1 VNALQDYVF
10 HVGIPCRMMWGRQPN
25 YRGSHIVRKVCLH
38 LVHSSGGTWPFD
50 HTTWKQAFPDTHNYL
65 QKFPRFF
72 DAPRISGFFR
82 PLQYSRLS
90 AWACLLGMAFEGVPG
105 FVVQG
110 FKEAYT
116 QGRVTPKVWSQA
128 DEMAVSV
135 SGHAAHP
142 LWVAYFCMK
151 VLQGQIEVTLEDRR
165 FLLLTVPEYNGTID
179 ISKL

>member
-1 VNALQDYVF
+1 
-10 HVGIPCRMMWGRQPN
+10 
-25 YRGSHIVRKVCLH
+25 
-38 LVHSSGGTWPFD
+38 
-50 HTTWKQAFPDTHNYL
+50 
-65 QKFPRFF
+65 
-72 DAPRISGFFR
+72 
-82 PLQYSRLS
+82 
-90 AWACLLGMAFEGVPG
+90 LGLAFEGVPG

-151 VLQGQIEVTLEDRR
+151 VLQGQIEVTLEDKR